1 MKKNAKIILF
11 FLVILSI
18 ASCKKAPNIKE
29 NGMFAV
35 FNTNMGSFTCQ
46 LFYDKVPVTV
56 GNFVSLVE
64 GKMEFTDPKTGDKV
78 KKRYYDG
85 LIFHRIIDGFMI
97 QGGDILGTG
106 YGGPGY
112 SFIDEFDSS
121 LKHSSEGILSMAN
134 AGPDTNGSQFF
145 ITLVPTPHLDG
156 RHAVFGKV
164 VDGMEVVREI
174 GKVKVDQNDRPYK
187 EVFIKNIE
195 IVRNS
200 DEAKAFDELAAFGKQ
215 NEILKKREIENE
227 AKKVELL
234 KTLGCEGL
242 EMKKTSS
249 GMEYCVLKDGSGKQP
264 TKGKIITAH
273 YAGYFLDGSKFD
285 SSYDR
290 GEPFNVNIG
299 VGRVIPGWDE
309 ALLDMKEGEKRVI
322 ILPYYLAYGE
332 RGYGPIPPKAT
343 LVFEVELL
351 KAE

>member
-1 MKKNAKIILF
+1 MKKNLKMTLF
-11 FLVILSI
+11 FLTILSI
-18 ASCKKAPNIKE
+18 ASCKKTPNIKE

-56 GNFVSLVE
+56 GNFVALAE
-64 GKMEFTDPKTGDKV
+64 GNMEFTDPKTNDKI
-78 KKRYYDG
+78 KKKYYDG
-85 LIFHRIIDGFMI
+85 LIFHRIIDSFMI

-121 LKHSSEGILSMAN
+121 LKHDSEGILSMAN

-156 RHAVFGKV
+156 RHTVFGKV
-164 VDGMEVVREI
+164 VDGMDVVREI
-174 GKVKVDQNDRPYK
+174 GKVKVDQNDRPFK

-195 IVRNS
+195 IVRKG
-200 DEAKAFDELAAFGKQ
+200 DEAKNFDAVAAFGKQ
-215 NEILKKREIENE
+215 EEILKKRATENE
-227 AKKVELL
+227 VKKAALL
-234 KTLGCEGL
+234 KNLGCDSI

-249 GMEYCVLKDGSGKQP
+249 GMEYYIIKEGSGKQP

-290 GEPFNVNIG
+290 NEPFNVNIG

-309 ALLDMKEGEKRVI
+309 ALLDMKEGEKRI
-322 ILPYYLAYGE
+322 IVLPYYLAYGE

-351 KAE
+351 KTE

>member
-1 MKKNAKIILF
+1 MKKITKIVLF
-11 FLVILSI
+11 FLAILSI

-29 NGMFAV
+29 NGMFAE

-56 GNFVSLVE
+56 GNFVALVE
-64 GKMEFTDPKTGDKV
+64 GNMEFTEPKTGDKI

-97 QGGDILGTG
+97 QGGDILGG

-121 LKHSSEGILSMAN
+121 LKHDSEGILSMAN

-164 VDGMEVVREI
+164 IDGMEVVREI
-174 GKVKVDQNDRPYK
+174 GKVKVDQNDRPFK

-195 IVRNS
+195 IIRKG
-200 DEAKAFDELAAFGKQ
+200 DDAKTFDALAAFGKQ
-215 NEILKKREIENE
+215 KEILEKREAENE
-227 AKKVELL
+227 VKKANLL
-234 KTLGCEGL
+234 KNLGCDGL
-242 EMKKTSS
+242 EMKKAPS
-249 GMEYCVLKDGSGKQP
+249 GMEYYILKEGTGKQP

-290 GEPFNVNIG
+290 NEPFNVNIG

-309 ALLDMKEGEKRVI
+309 ALLEMKEGEKRVI
-322 ILPYYLAYGE
+322 VLPYYLAYGE

-343 LVFEVELL
+343 LVFEVELI

>member
-1 MKKNAKIILF
+1 
-11 FLVILSI
+11 
-18 ASCKKAPNIKE
+18 
-29 NGMFAV
+29 MFAV
-35 FNTNMGSFTCQ
+35 FNTNMGSFTCR

-56 GNFVSLVE
+56 GNFVALAE
-64 GKMEFTDPKTGDKV
+64 GNMEFTDPKTNDKV
-78 KKRYYDG
+78 KKKYYDG

-112 SFIDEFDSS
+112 SFIDEFDPS
-121 LKHSSEGILSMAN
+121 LKHDSEGILSMAN

-145 ITLVPTPHLDG
+145 ITLAPTPHLDG

-164 VDGMEVVREI
+164 TEGMDVVREI
-174 GKVKVDQNDRPYK
+174 GKVKVDGNDRPFK

-195 IVRNS
+195 IVRNGE
-200 DEAKAFDELAAFGKQ
+200 EAKAFDAIAAFNKQ
-215 NEILKKREIENE
+215 EEVLKKRAAENE
-227 AKKVELL
+227 IKKAALL
-234 KTLGCEGL
+234 KNLGCDGI
-242 EMKKTSS
+242 EMKKSSS
-249 GMEYCVLKDGSGKQP
+249 GMEYYILKEGTGKQP
-264 TKGKIITAH
+264 TKGKNVTAH
-273 YAGYFLDGSKFD
+273 YNGFFLDGSKFD

-290 GEPFNVNIG
+290 GEPFSVNIG

-309 ALLDMKEGEKRVI
+309 ALLEMKEGEKRVLV
-322 ILPYYLAYGE
+322 LPYYLAYGE

>member
-11 FLVILSI
+11 FLAILSI
-18 ASCKKAPNIKE
+18 ASCKKTPNIKE

-35 FNTNMGSFTCQ
+35 FNTNMGNFTCK

-56 GNFVSLVE
+56 GNFVALVE
-64 GKMEFTDPKTGDKV
+64 GDMEFTDPKTSDKV

-121 LKHSSEGILSMAN
+121 LKHESEGILSMAN

-164 VDGMEVVREI
+164 TEGMEVVREI

-195 IVRNS
+195 IVRTS
-200 DEAKAFDELAAFGKQ
+200 EEAKAFNAMAAFGKQ
-215 NEILKKREIENE
+215 EEILKKREAEKNVPNYPPQGSNKTNRFWAEKINKDKQHKNDYKDTKDETTPPNINKGIGRNKKGGE
-227 AKKVELL
+227 VKKSCGGSPIVAKFKA
-234 KTLGCEGL
+234 KCGTK
-242 EMKKTSS
+242 MKKHQQGGSLNRNPFHL
-249 GMEYCVLKDGSGKQP
+249 EFLKSVK
-264 TKGKIITAH
+264 
-273 YAGYFLDGSKFD
+273 
-285 SSYDR
+285 
-290 GEPFNVNIG
+290 N
-299 VGRVIPGWDE
+299 
-309 ALLDMKEGEKRVI
+309 
-322 ILPYYLAYGE
+322 
-332 RGYGPIPPKAT
+332 
-343 LVFEVELL
+343 
-351 KAE
+351 